1 MAHEITFHSFYFAYI
16 NNEPNL
22 YDQTTHPDSGYIWT
36 QTTGWQ
42 FIPNQCIDDFM
53 LPFQWYRLCTA
64 GESFKCIGV
73 SATVQ
78 NMIPLTEQ
86 VAIQGNATFTQFN
99 NTMYALGFNDTMYDT
114 PYNYLTSAD
123 YPLQFREGLIHKA
136 DGSAVRYRLPTYKY
150 YEIKNMP
157 NDAKVRRWDP
167 FQHPEHL
174 MELRPGKNAISFSW
188 REDNCDDKDYYI
200 NQISLQTSMLPAN
213 KRIAGQN
220 YVDINDKDRI
230 LYGSINTLQEDNAK
244 LHKENNYPTI
254 DWREWFLTPT
264 CKTLEH
270 FNTWMHCNVT
280 WGGAANVLQA
290 YLTDDRHYNKP
301 IPNWFIKLI
310 PLYDVKLTVV
320 GFLRVIR

>member
-114 PYNYLTSAD
+114 RTRLGSGFCIALTAVSNDFFGCVAAMNVRQLSMIVCRFGVCRRLRIMSGSCSIIAGIVLTLCFCIISSTTSAI
-123 YPLQFREGLIHKA
+123 G
-136 DGSAVRYRLPTYKY
+136 
-150 YEIKNMP
+150 
-157 NDAKVRRWDP
+157 
-167 FQHPEHL
+167 
-174 MELRPGKNAISFSW
+174 
-188 REDNCDDKDYYI
+188 
-200 NQISLQTSMLPAN
+200 
-213 KRIAGQN
+213 
-220 YVDINDKDRI
+220 
-230 LYGSINTLQEDNAK
+230 
-244 LHKENNYPTI
+244 
-254 DWREWFLTPT
+254 
-264 CKTLEH
+264 
-270 FNTWMHCNVT
+270 
-280 WGGAANVLQA
+280 
-290 YLTDDRHYNKP
+290 
-301 IPNWFIKLI
+301 
-310 PLYDVKLTVV
+310 V
-320 GFLRVIR
+320 GFLMPSTQPSPLFNAYKLALSNAMSVDITASGSFM